1 MSLVA
6 TRHFPR
12 EVSQYAVAV
21 QNVALFNDEEK
32 EHFLYI
38 FRTFWRKLE
47 NNIQRGAQ
55 LNSGWYK
62 VSDFF
67 GLNGLSHSIVEQKSD
82 VSGRYLGENGGD
94 GAS

>member
-1 MSLVA
+1 M
-6 TRHFPR
+6 
-12 EVSQYAVAV
+12 
-21 QNVALFNDEEK
+21 
-32 EHFLYI
+32 
-38 FRTFWRKLE
+38 
-47 NNIQRGAQ
+47 
-55 LNSGWYK
+55 NSGWYK

>member
-1 MSLVA
+1 MQWQCKMLHYLMTKRRSISCIYSGPFGVNWKI
-6 TRHFPR
+6 TF
-12 EVSQYAVAV
+12 
-21 QNVALFNDEEK
+21 K
-32 EHFLYI
+32 E
-38 FRTFWRKLE
+38 
-47 NNIQRGAQ
+47 GAQ